1 MEQRLLIIGSVWPE
15 PKSSAAGGRMLQ
27 LITFFQTIHYKI
39 TFASPCAKTENAFN
53 LDALGIP
60 QVAIVLNDAGFDEFV
75 KTLNPNIV
83 LFDRFMMEEQFG
95 WRVANQCPN
104 ALRILDT
111 EDLHCLR
118 KGRHQA
124 IKDGKPFDKT
134 YLFNEIAK
142 REIASIYRSDLSLI
156 ISEVEMEILKSDFKV
171 DVSLL
176 MYVPFLL
183 EGISEETIKKIPS
196 FNKRE
201 HFITIGNFLHEP
213 NFNAVLYLKETIWPL
228 IKKQLPK
235 TELHIYGAYAS
246 QKVNQL
252 HNEKDGFLIKGFAE
266 NVNTVMQQSKLC
278 LAPLRFG
285 AGLKG
290 KLMDAMQNG
299 TPCVMTSLASEGMFG
314 NLDVNGF
321 VEDHPLEFA
330 KKAVQLYQHETLWN
344 EKQQNGFETINKRFN
359 KNEFQQKLALI
370 INETKRNLNTIRLNN
385 FTGQM
390 LQHHTMQ
397 STKFMGKWIEEKNK
411 KGPFF

>member
-1 MEQRLLIIGSVWPE
+1 MEQKLLIIGSVWPE

-27 LITFFQTIHYKI
+27 LITFFQAIHYKI

-75 KTLNPNIV
+75 KTLNPSIV

-95 WRVANQCPN
+95 WRVANQCPS

-156 ISEVEMEILKSDFKV
+156 ISEVEMEILKNDFKV

-235 TELHIYGAYAS
+235 TELQIYGAYAS

-266 NVNTVMQQSKLC
+266 DVNTVMQQSKLC

-330 KKAVQLYQHETLWN
+330 KKAVQLYQHEALWN

-411 KGPFF
+411 KGPFL

>member
-359 KNEFQQKLALI
+359 KKEFQQKLALI

>member
-1 MEQRLLIIGSVWPE
+1 
-15 PKSSAAGGRMLQ
+15 
-27 LITFFQTIHYKI
+27 
-39 TFASPCAKTENAFN
+39 
-53 LDALGIP
+53 
-60 QVAIVLNDAGFDEFV
+60 
-75 KTLNPNIV
+75 
-83 LFDRFMMEEQFG
+83 
-95 WRVANQCPN
+95 
-104 ALRILDT
+104 
-111 EDLHCLR
+111 
-118 KGRHQA
+118 
-124 IKDGKPFDKT
+124 
-134 YLFNEIAK
+134 
-142 REIASIYRSDLSLI
+142 
-156 ISEVEMEILKSDFKV
+156 
-171 DVSLL
+171 
-176 MYVPFLL
+176 
-183 EGISEETIKKIPS
+183 
-196 FNKRE
+196 
-201 HFITIGNFLHEP
+201 
-213 NFNAVLYLKETIWPL
+213 
-228 IKKQLPK
+228 
-235 TELHIYGAYAS
+235 
-246 QKVNQL
+246 VNQL

-266 NVNTVMQQSKLC
+266 DVNTVMQQSKLC